1 MFVSVIL
8 PIRNEAPFIEQVLR
22 AVLNQDYP
30 HDLMEVIVADGMS
43 DDGTREI
50 AGELADQDSRL
61 RLLDNP
67 MRITPAGLNLA
78 IRAARGAVIVR
89 VDGHGVLPPNYVRE
103 CVAFL
108 TGTKRTEDRGQR
120 TEDGGQRTEDGGQRT
135 EGGGQRAEVGAL
147 LAVGGAWD
155 SVGRGHVGE
164 AIAIAMSSR
173 FGVGNS
179 PYRTFDSRK
188 GPIQTDTVPYWAVKR
203 EVFERIGL
211 FREEMLCHE
220 DYEFNYRLRS
230 AGGTILLLPWLRA
243 KYYVRSTLG
252 GVAQQY
258 WRYGIWKGRFL
269 CSHPESLKARHLIPP
284 LFVTALAA
292 GALASF
298 LGTAGRFCLGSL
310 VALYVGF
317 LLAAT
322 VSLACSRSRRR
333 ETAEAETSAGR
344 ATMTPS
350 RRSQSPADIRSPPSQ
365 GCIKLW
371 VGPRAV
377 PARSAQKHVELPER
391 PERPGAVEAA
401 ASRDGS
407 RSGGLGAALS
417 TTQLSAFQLFSF
429 SALRISLFLPLV
441 LATLHLC
448 WGAGVWV
455 GLVRGKVDGQPPRL
469 AA

>member
-1 MFVSVIL
+1 
-8 PIRNEAPFIEQVLR
+8 
-22 AVLNQDYP
+22 
-30 HDLMEVIVADGMS
+30 
-43 DDGTREI
+43 
-50 AGELADQDSRL
+50 
-61 RLLDNP
+61 
-67 MRITPAGLNLA
+67 
-78 IRAARGAVIVR
+78 
-89 VDGHGVLPPNYVRE
+89 
-103 CVAFL
+103 
-108 TGTKRTEDRGQR
+108 
-120 TEDGGQRTEDGGQRT
+120 
-135 EGGGQRAEVGAL
+135 L

-155 SVGRGHVGE
+155 SVGRGCVGE
-164 AIAIAMSSR
+164 AIAIAMSSK

-188 GPIQTDTVPYWAVKR
+188 GPIQTDTVPYWAVRR
-203 EVFERIGL
+203 EAFEQIGL

-220 DYEFNYRLRS
+220 DYEFNYRLQS
-230 AGGTILLLPWLRA
+230 AGGAILLLPWLRA

-252 GVAQQY
+252 GVAEQY

-269 CSHPESLKARHLIPP
+269 CSHPKSLKARHLIPP

-292 GALASF
+292 GVLASF
-298 LGTAGRFCLGSL
+298 LGTAGRFCLGAL

-317 LLAAT
+317 LLAVAA
-322 VSLACSRSRRR
+322 SLACSRSRRR
-333 ETAEAETSAGR
+333 EMAEAETSAGR

-455 GLVRGKVDGQPPRL
+455 GLLRGKVAGQPPRL
-469 AA
+469 SRNHSIQPQMDTDEHR